1 MKQKGIAGCLE
12 LVFFMNNVKFL
23 VNRTNNE
30 INVKQNT
37 VMCGFAR
44 GKWAFVDADTP
55 VKEKDVPYTL
65 EDSIYTHVQKTHM
78 LSELG
83 QVEHAK
89 QWPRLC

>member
-1 MKQKGIAGCLE
+1 
-12 LVFFMNNVKFL
+12 MNNVKFL

-44 GKWAFVDADTP
+44 GKWAFVDGDTP

-65 EDSIYTHVQKTHM
+65 EDSWV
-78 LSELG
+78 
-83 QVEHAK
+83 
-89 QWPRLC
+89 